1 MIWFLVLSLATQVVA
16 QNFTCNTNAM
26 DWYTKAV
33 GETPCATYSRLRQI
47 CVPSYDISSLQ
58 SIFGSTPDYC
68 TDEITDC
75 CCNTVS
81 FVLSMLCRNCQF
93 GSGHNTFVGTYDVY
107 LNKSGSTCSPNT
119 NGSLPAHVQT
129 AVCDNG
135 IKIMDGIYTDTW
147 PDGSWT
153 YDYSIQTLT
162 GDLGNNGGKVITK
175 CDGAGDASVS
185 VSADGTKAS
194 DSFSSNSDTSS
205 SSASSSTS
213 SPGSSSAALSTG
225 AAVGIAVSATILGLL
240 VISGIVVTL
249 WMRIRKNKSSPLV
262 HAVREITGGTS
273 TPARISPFITARA
286 PNLTQT
292 ANGGDSN
299 RYPFPSSKSSSL
311 HPLPSSSAGSSLSA
325 LPPRSSMR
333 HVDAGPMEGLPPAY
347 GDQVDGG
354 VRRI

>member
-68 TDEITDC
+68 TDEIIYPADC

-147 PDGSWT
+147 PDGSC
-153 YDYSIQTLT
+153 DYSIQTLT

-273 TPARISPFITARA
+273 THASISPFITARA
-286 PNLTQT
+286 PNFTQT

-299 RYPFPSSKSSSL
+299 RYHFPSSKSSSPL

-325 LPPRSSMR
+325 LP
-333 HVDAGPMEGLPPAY
+333 HGLPPAY